1 MNSDLHLRNSYQRS
15 KRMINILFGILAIE
29 TLMIALSF
37 FAGYTLGKTKHI
49 KEVEQMIEHYYE
61 QEIEKEN

>member
-1 MNSDLHLRNSYQRS
+1 
-15 KRMINILFGILAIE
+15 MINILFGILAVA

-49 KEVEQMIEHYYE
+49 KEVEQMIEQYYT
-61 QEIEKEN
+61 QEIEKENLNE